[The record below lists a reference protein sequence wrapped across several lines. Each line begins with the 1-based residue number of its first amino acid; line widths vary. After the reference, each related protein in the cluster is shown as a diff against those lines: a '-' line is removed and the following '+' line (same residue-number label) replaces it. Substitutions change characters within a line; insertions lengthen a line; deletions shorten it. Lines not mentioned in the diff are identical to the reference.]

1 MMENSRYHP
10 KNVDL
15 CTCGP
20 MTRAEGYCDCEPK
33 VAASGNRWGEG
44 GLTHD
49 DWLATGQGLFGMYSE
64 TYQPAPSMHVETVTE
79 EGERLTQ
86 EARHHSYG
94 PPHLDFAKVT
104 GMSMALWG
112 RGPQSPIEHAMYM
125 ILVKLSRLQNSYD
138 RDSVVDICGYARNIE
153 MIVDAEGKDGEESSG
168 Q

>member
-1 MMENSRYHP
+1 MMENSRYP
-10 KNVDL
+10 KPNL
-15 CTCGP
+15 CECGP
-20 MTRAEGYCDCEPK
+20 MTRAHGYCDCGAEAQI
-33 VAASGNRWGEG
+33 AATGNGWGEG
-44 GLTHD
+44 DWTHRLNFHD
-49 DWLATGQGLFGMYSE
+49 VDTRHSPDSWGIFQYKPKPESVAQE
-64 TYQPAPSMHVETVTE
+64 A
-79 EGERLTQ
+79 ERLTQ

-104 GMSMALWG
+104 GMALALWG